1 MEKPATHFPG
11 LLVPTPLG
19 FEGLLVHEGRDI
31 RIYIELDGS
40 PEASSLALARKIA
53 ADLAQLDEKCR
64 RLIADHAFS
73 SYHVAWRGGGV
84 APGAATLNATLS
96 ATLERLQ
103 PDTRECAERF
113 KLSAIEVTGAEGSS
127 LQYDCAEQP
136 LGASVL
142 ITAFDRGAFDSAH
155 VDLYH

>member
-1 MEKPATHFPG
+1 MPPMEKPATHFPG

-40 PEASSLALARKIA
+40 PETSSLALARKIA
-53 ADLAQLDEKCR
+53 ADLARLDEKCR

-73 SYHVAWRGGGV
+73 SYHVAWRGSGV
-84 APGAATLNATLS
+84 PPGAATLS

-113 KLSAIEVTGAEGSS
+113 KLSAIEVTGAEDSS
-127 LQYDCAEQP
+127 LQYDCGEQP
-136 LGASVL
+136 LGTSVL
-142 ITAFDRGAFDSAH
+142 ITAFDRGVFDDAH